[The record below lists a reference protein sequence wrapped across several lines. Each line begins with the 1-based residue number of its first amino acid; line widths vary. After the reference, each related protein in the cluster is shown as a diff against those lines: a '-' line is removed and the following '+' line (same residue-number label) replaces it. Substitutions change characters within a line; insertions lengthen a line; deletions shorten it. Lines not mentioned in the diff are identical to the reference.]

1 MRFALSEMGVVRL
14 ALCAFGYIV
23 WQGEGFWE
31 GEAPPQPGG
40 RVYPGSDG
48 ASPYRGPRR
57 TRIPWL
63 GRSLALPRAG
73 VDAYTPA
80 RTEPRP
86 TEGRGGRAYPGSDG
100 ASPYRAAW
108 IQSVSRMVRV
118 STRLW
123 VATLFRMTIASPSL
137 ISTSSGI
144 VTL

>member
-1 MRFALSEMGVVRL
+1 MRVALSEMGAVRL
-14 ALCAFGYIV
+14 ALCAFGCIV
-23 WQGEGFWE
+23 WQGERFWE
-31 GEAPPQPGG
+31 GEAREPGG
-40 RVYPGSDG
+40 RV
-48 ASPYRGPRR
+48 
-57 TRIPWL
+57 
-63 GRSLALPRAG
+63 
-73 VDAYTPA
+73 
-80 RTEPRP
+80 
-86 TEGRGGRAYPGSDG
+86 YPGSDG